1 MHLHTTQFYYCTQFT
16 THVTPQGVELILKS
30 AKIGEL
36 GFTYIYFTKIIYYL
50 DYFSICNP
58 LHCETPKSNLEKNMY

>member
-16 THVTPQGVELILKS
+16 THVTPQGAELILKS

-36 GFTYIYFTKIIYYL
+36 GFTYIHL
-50 DYFSICNP
+50 LN
-58 LHCETPKSNLEKNMY
+58 NLLFRLFFNLQPTAL